1 MKTKGGKAMN
11 PADAFRKEQR
21 RKEVAR
27 NKLERRYVRDAGSK
41 KETPDELKKELQ
53 ELLDA
58 EEGGT
63 MNKAMRLRKKAIL
76 DAFDKSLKAK
86 RARLAFC
93 WPRSFCAA
101 PATAACAAA
110 ALLPAAAPPPT
121 PRRPHAQN

>member
-41 KETPDELKKELQ
+41 KETPNELKKELQ

-63 MNKAMRLRKKAIL
+63 MNKAMRLRKKAIT
-76 DAFDKSLKAK
+76 DAFDKALKAK
-86 RARLAFC
+86 RARFCALAF
-93 WPRSFCAA
+93 PVLLFAAARSAL
-101 PATAACAAA
+101 PPPPLAAA
-110 ALLPAAAPPPT
+110 ARGAAAART
-121 PRRPHAQN
+121 PHA